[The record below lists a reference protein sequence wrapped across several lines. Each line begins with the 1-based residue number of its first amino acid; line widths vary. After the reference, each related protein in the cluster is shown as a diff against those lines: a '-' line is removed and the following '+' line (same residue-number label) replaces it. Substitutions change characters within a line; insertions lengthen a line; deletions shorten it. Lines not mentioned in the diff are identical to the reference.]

1 MECFRSRA
9 SRLPAAS
16 FIFAAVIPFLSFS
29 PIWAE
34 VKAPVQPTILAIF
47 PLGGQPG
54 AELQVTLRGHAL
66 DGTYALWFDSLDLTA
81 RVLDLRTEQLPV
93 SSARKSKSKD
103 SSEEPVQVLKLVF
116 QIPEDALPGAHAVRV
131 LTPGG
136 LSNLLDLWVH
146 ARPSILEGEEPHE
159 LPTQAMELGAD
170 PPVVHGTI
178 HAKGEVDYYAFEAS
192 GGKTLGFEVLSSPS
206 MDPALALYQLTG
218 SWFNP
223 DRAQRLAFN
232 DEPIAYP
239 NLSTEAILTHRFE
252 TSGQYL
258 VRVSGFLGEGGVDHQ
273 YLLRTTPATSE
284 ATRWRRRS
292 SEQEGSDLDRWEER
306 TWTRPLRQD
315 RMKLLRSRRVAP
327 QTAPDPLEIPVIDLD
342 ADPDS
347 TSEGP
352 RRVGLPSLLTGTIDP
367 PGDIDRVSFS
377 AEIGDKIVLE
387 VETPNQTLPLFNP
400 YLRIYDDQ
408 GVEVLTNVHSTR
420 NGNNDISK
428 QIQPK
433 TIHSFPRAGRFTL
446 EIRDITSTY
455 GDVYRVLL
463 RPQVPHVG
471 QIHVDES
478 HLNLV
483 AGRAGKLS
491 LTTDQEEGFEGYVV
505 MTVEGLPEGVKAHT
519 ATEVEPDRPPAMNR
533 GRQERYV
540 SKSRKATFVFV
551 VEEDAP
557 ASRTPVTARLLARPV
572 GEGRLGAAI
581 PVKDL
586 LIMVVKPTQVAPESG
601 TKVARTL
608 E

>member
-1 MECFRSRA
+1 MECLRLRE
-9 SRLPAAS
+9 SRLLGRS
-16 FIFAAVIPFLSFS
+16 LIFGALGFFLSFS

-34 VKAPVQPTILAIF
+34 VKAPAQPTILAIF

-66 DGTYALWFDSLDLTA
+66 DGTYALWFDSLDLSA
-81 RVLDLRTEQLPV
+81 RVLDLRTEPLPV

-103 SSEEPVQVLKLVF
+103 STKEPIQVLKLVF
-116 QIPEDALPGAHAVRV
+116 EIPENALLGAHAIRV

-136 LSNLLDLWVH
+136 VSNLLDLWVH
-146 ARPSILEGEEPHE
+146 ARPSVMEGDEPHE
-159 LPTQAMELGAD
+159 MPTEAEELGAD
-170 PPVVHGTI
+170 PPIVYGTI

-192 GGKTLGFEVLSSPS
+192 RGETLGFEVVSSPS

-223 DRAQRLAFN
+223 DRAKRLAFN

-252 TSGQYL
+252 TSGKYL

-273 YLLRTTPATSE
+273 YLLRTTPATSGE
-284 ATRWRRRS
+284 TSWRSRN
-292 SEQEGSDLDRWEER
+292 SEPQRSDLDMWQER
-306 TWTRPLRQD
+306 TWTRPLQRD
-315 RMKLLRSRRVAP
+315 RMKILGSRRVAS
-327 QTAPDPLEIPVIDLD
+327 QTAPDTLKIPVIDLD
-342 ADPDS
+342 AEADS
-347 TSEGP
+347 TSAGP
-352 RRVGLPSLLTGTIDP
+352 LRVDLPSLLKGTIDP

-377 AEIGDKIVLE
+377 VETGDKIALE

-400 YLRIYDDQ
+400 YRKIYDDQ
-408 GVEVLTNVHSTR
+408 GVEVLTNVHSTL

-455 GDVYRVLL
+455 GDAYKVLL
-463 RPQVPHVG
+463 RPQVPHMG
-471 QIHVDES
+471 QIHVDEG

-483 AGRAGKLS
+483 AGRASKLS
-491 LTTDQEEGFEGYVV
+491 LVTDQEEGFQGYVV

-551 VEEDAP
+551 VDEDAP
-557 ASRTPVTARLLARPV
+557 ATRIPVTARILVRPV
-572 GEGRLGAAI
+572 DEGRLGAAV

-586 LIMVVKPTQVAPESG
+586 LIMVLKPTQAAPESG

>member
-1 MECFRSRA
+1 MECLRLSE
-9 SRLPAAS
+9 SRLLGRSA
-16 FIFAAVIPFLSFS
+16 IFAALGLFLPLS

-34 VKAPVQPTILAIF
+34 VQAPAEPTILSVF

-54 AELQVTLRGHAL
+54 AELQATLRGHAL
-66 DGTYALWFDSLDLTA
+66 DGTYALWFDTRHLAARILDLK
-81 RVLDLRTEQLPV
+81 TEPLPV
-93 SSARKSKSKD
+93 SPARRAGDKESPK
-103 SSEEPVQVLKLVF
+103 EPIQVLKLVF
-116 QIPEDALPGAHAVRV
+116 QIPDDALPGAHAVRV

-136 LSNLLDLWVH
+136 LSNLWTLWVD
-146 ARPSILEGEEPHE
+146 ARPSVLEGDEPHE

-192 GGKTLGFEVLSSPS
+192 RGKTLGFEVLSSPS

-223 DRAQRLAFN
+223 DRAKRLAFN

-239 NLSTEAILTHRFE
+239 KLSTEAILTHRFE
-252 TSGQYL
+252 TSGKYL

-284 ATRWRRRS
+284 GTSWRRRN
-292 SEQEGSDLDRWEER
+292 SEPGRSDLDRWQER
-306 TWTRPLRQD
+306 TWTRPLQRD
-315 RMKLLRSRRVAP
+315 RMKILRSRRVAL
-327 QTAPDPLEIPVIDLD
+327 QSEPDPIEIPVIDLD
-342 ADPDS
+342 AERAS
-347 TSEGP
+347 ASEGS
-352 RRVGLPSLLTGTIDP
+352 RRVDLPSLLKGTIDP
-367 PGDIDRVSFS
+367 PGDIDRVSFTV
-377 AEIGDKIVLE
+377 ETGDKIALE

-408 GVEVLTNVHSTR
+408 GVEVLTNVHSTL

-433 TIHSFPRAGRFTL
+433 TIHSFPRAGKFTL
-446 EIRDITSTY
+446 EIRDITATY
-455 GDVYRVLL
+455 GDAYKVLL
-463 RPQVPHVG
+463 RPQVPHMG
-471 QIHVDES
+471 QIHVTES
-478 HLNLV
+478 YLNLV
-483 AGRAGKLS
+483 AGRASKLS
-491 LTTDQEEGFEGYVV
+491 LVTDQEEGFQGYVI
-505 MTVEGLPEGVKAHT
+505 MTVEGLPEGVEAHT

-557 ASRTPVTARLLARPV
+557 ATRLPVTARLLARPV

-586 LIMVVKPTQVAPESG
+586 LIMVVRPTQVPPESG
-601 TKVARTL
+601 TKVASTL